1 MAAGETFRAGPWQV
15 TCLVDGGLTFGAE
28 VFPEVPAARQ
38 AELLARAG
46 LAGAE
51 TEFNAY
57 VLRHDDG
64 RVWLV
69 DTGCGAAFGPAGGHM
84 PARLAEMGIAPGD
97 VSRVIFTHL
106 HGDHCGGAL
115 VDCQPVYAAAEV
127 VLHAREAAHWRG
139 TEGLGGQVLAAC
151 GDSLRCVGE
160 DEDLGDGIV
169 VWALPGHTP
178 GHMGLRIGE
187 GLVLA
192 GDIVHSEALQ
202 LPDPRNATKYDV
214 DGSQALASR
223 HAALAEIADKG
234 LVWAG
239 SHMIGAKFARLERS
253 GDGYAK
259 LNL

>member
-1 MAAGETFRAGPWQV
+1 MAGDAYRAGCWQV
-15 TCLVDGGLTFGAE
+15 SCLVDGGLTFGAD
-28 VFPEVPAARQ
+28 VFPGVSARRQ
-38 AELLARAG
+38 AELLAAAG
-46 LAGAE
+46 LSGAE

-69 DTGCGAAFGPAGGHM
+69 DTGCGSAFGPAGGRM

-115 VDCQPVYAAAEV
+115 VDRAPVYAEAEV

-139 TEGLGGQVLAAC
+139 TDAPGGQVLAAC
-151 GDSLRCVGE
+151 ADRLRRVGDGE
-160 DEDLGDGIV
+160 SLGDGIE

-187 GLVLA
+187 TLVLA

-214 DGSQALASR
+214 DAAQALASR
-223 HAALAEIADKG
+223 RAALDEIADRG

-239 SHMIGAKFARLERS
+239 SHMIGAKFARLERA
-253 GDGYAK
+253 GGGYVK
-259 LNL
+259 QPL